1 MRKMTHVE
9 IREMW
14 FKFFTSKHHQIIESA
29 PLIPIECRIRRAECR
44 KPRCPQVRCPACG
57 R

>member
-29 PLIPIECRIRRAECR
+29 PLIPICLLYTSDAADE
-44 KPRCPQVRCPACG
+44 
-57 R
+57 

>member
-29 PLIPIECRIRRAECR
+29 PLIPIDDDSLLWINSWSNTTKKILRWN
-44 KPRCPQVRCPACG
+44 
-57 R
+57 